1 MKILI
6 RHTVTLFF
14 AGLLVISASCSQK
27 RSGKVLRLAHGLNV
41 DHPVHKA
48 MVFMADRLDDISGGK
63 LRVKIYPGGQL
74 GNEQQC
80 LELLQIGSLDMTK
93 VSSAA
98 MESFAPKFKVLG
110 LPYIFRDKQHYH
122 KVFDSKLGKDLLK
135 DGEKFWLHGLCFY
148 DAGTRCFYTKEKP
161 ILKPADLEGMKIR
174 VMKSNTA
181 VEMVKAMGG
190 SPTPISWG
198 ELYTSLQQG
207 VVDGAENNL
216 PSFYT
221 SHHYEV
227 CKYYSFDQHTAVP
240 DVLIINTHKWDML
253 TQQEKKW
260 LEQAVA
266 ESVKVQRK
274 LWEESEKMVLKK
286 IEKAGVKIY
295 YPDKE
300 PFIEKV
306 KVIYDEYDK
315 NDEFRYLIESIKNIK

>member
-1 MKILI
+1 MKKTLKY
-6 RHTVTLFF
+6 HTLFSL
-14 AGLLVISASCSQK
+14 AALLFLVTSCDYKQK
-27 RSGKVLRLAHGLNV
+27 GRVLKLAHGLDT
-41 DHPVHKA
+41 DHPVHKG
-48 MVFMADRLDDISGGK
+48 MVFMANRLKEISGDK
-63 LRVKIYPGGQL
+63 LTIRIYPGGQL

-122 KVFDSKLGKDLLK
+122 NVFDSELGKELLLN
-135 DGEKFWLHGLCFY
+135 GEKYWLHGLCFY
-148 DAGTRCFYTKEKP
+148 DAGTRCFYTKERP
-161 ILKPADLEGMKIR
+161 ILKPNDLTGMKIR

-221 SHHYEV
+221 SHHFEV
-227 CKYYSFDQHTAVP
+227 CKYYSFDEHSAVP
-240 DVLIINTHKWDML
+240 DVLIINTHMWNKL
-253 TQQEKKW
+253 TQQEKEW
-260 LEQAVA
+260 LEQAVQ
-266 ESVKVQRK
+266 ESVLVQRK
-274 LWEESEKMVLKK
+274 LWEDSEKMVLEN
-286 IEKAGVKIY
+286 IQKAGVEIF
-295 YPDKE
+295 YPDKI

-306 KVIYDEYDK
+306 KTVYDEYEK
-315 NDEFRYLIESIKNIK
+315 DEEFGDLINRIKNM